1 MANDTDA
8 GEPAENPVVGASGLG
23 VLERRRIEAAVLG
36 PMLHAFQERFGKDET
51 RETAQ
56 QVITEIARGQG
67 AEMAAFLG
75 GDDLVTFGA
84 NKDPWRKGGAL
95 EVEELER
102 SSTAYS
108 FNVTRC
114 GYADMYKKMGHG
126 DLGDIFSCTRD
137 FEFSRGFNAKI
148 RLTRTQT
155 IMQGAAYCDFRYTLE
170 ADETNASNIPGGE
183 TEGSE
188 APQ

>member
-1 MANDTDA
+1 MGNMGDT
-8 GEPAENPVVGASGLG
+8 GPWGENPIGGASGLG

-36 PMLHAFQERFGKDET
+36 PMLLAFQERFGKDET

-56 QVITEIARGQG
+56 QVITEIARKQG

-75 GDDLVTFGA
+75 SNDLVTFA
-84 NKDPWRKGGAL
+84 DNKDPWRKGGAL
-95 EVEELER
+95 DVEEIER

-148 RLTRTQT
+148 RLIRTQT
-155 IMQGAAYCDFRYTLE
+155 IMQGAAFCDFRYTLDSE
-170 ADETNASNIPGGE
+170 DAQDIETTVGE
-183 TEGSE
+183 VS
-188 APQ
+188 Q

>member
-1 MANDTDA
+1 MGNTGD
-8 GEPAENPVVGASGLG
+8 AENPVGGASGLS
-23 VLERRRIEAAVLG
+23 VLERRRIEASVLG

-56 QVITEIARGQG
+56 QVITDIARQQG

-75 GDDLVTFGA
+75 SDDLVTFAA

-95 EVEELER
+95 DVEELER
-102 SSTAYS
+102 SSTTYS

-114 GYADMYKKMGHG
+114 GYADMYRKMGSG

-137 FEFSRGFNAKI
+137 FEFSKGFNAKI
-148 RLTRTQT
+148 RLSRTQT
-155 IMQGAAYCDFRYTLE
+155 IMQGASHCDFRYTLVAE
-170 ADETNASNIPGGE
+170 ESDG
-183 TEGSE
+183 
-188 APQ
+188 

>member
-1 MANDTDA
+1 MGNSNNT
-8 GEPAENPVVGASGLG
+8 GERAENPVIGASGLG

-36 PMLHAFQERFGKDET
+36 PMLHAFQERFGKYET

-56 QVITEIARGQG
+56 EVITGIAREQG
-67 AEMAAFLG
+67 SEMAAFLG
-75 GDDLVTFGA
+75 NDDLVTFAA

-102 SSTAYS
+102 SRTVYS

-114 GYADMYKKMGHG
+114 GYADMYRKMGFG

-148 RLTRTQT
+148 KLTRTQT
-155 IMQGAAYCDFRYTLE
+155 IMQGAAHCDFRYTFDPE
-170 ADETNASNIPGGE
+170 D
-183 TEGSE
+183 TENQGRQESSE
-188 APQ
+188 

>member
-1 MANDTDA
+1 MGNTEKA
-8 GEPAENPVVGASGLG
+8 GEKADNPVVGASGLG

-36 PMLHAFQERFGKDET
+36 PMLRAFQERFGEEAT
-51 RETAQ
+51 RETAKR
-56 QVITEIARGQG
+56 VITEIARQQG
-67 AEMAAFLG
+67 AEMAKFLG
-75 GDDLVTFGA
+75 GDDLVTFAA

-95 EVEELER
+95 DVEELER

-114 GYADMYKKMGHG
+114 GYADMYRKMGYG

-148 RLTRTQT
+148 RLSRTQT
-155 IMQGAAYCDFRYTLE
+155 IMQGAAYCNFRYTLE
-170 ADETNASNIPGGE
+170 PDIPDGPDRPA
-183 TEGSE
+183 
-188 APQ
+188 APGKVTQ